1 MPLWF
6 TIYEP
11 SQWKGIALLVSV
23 RMLDVVG
30 LAVFFGWAYMKTKN
44 IWCCVLLHGVNNE
57 AHQHL
62 IRCLATM
69 RLKV

>member
-1 MPLWF
+1 MHGAGVCRESCNIFLGKRRGVILLGIVWELWHMPLWF

-30 LAVFFGWAYMKTKN
+30 LAVFLDGR
-44 IWCCVLLHGVNNE
+44 I
-57 AHQHL
+57 
-62 IRCLATM
+62 
-69 RLKV
+69 